1 MSKMNDRILVIGA
14 TGMLGQALM
23 AEGAERHADIIGL
36 ARSGADINIDIRN
49 DEVLSRALGEVQPS
63 IVINAAAITSL
74 DACEGNPGNAYAVNA
89 RAVSIISEAT
99 RCNGAYLVQI
109 STDHYY
115 VNEGLRQHAENDPV
129 YLINEYART
138 KYAGECFALVSGN
151 SLVVRTN
158 IVGFRGR
165 VHAPTFVEWA
175 LQGLREQ
182 SPITLFDD
190 FYTSSIDVG
199 HFSRAVFDL
208 LPSRPV
214 GVLNLASSVVKSKK
228 EFVAALAMAVGLNVD
243 HCDVGSVKTLSGM
256 RRAESLGLDVSK
268 AEALLGYSL
277 PDMGRVIDNL
287 AHEYR
292 QRTKD
297 AV

>member
-1 MSKMNDRILVIGA
+1 MNDRILVIGA

-23 AEGAERHADIIGL
+23 AEGTVRHADIIGL
-36 ARSGADINIDIRN
+36 ARSGSDINIDICN
-49 DEVLSRALGEVQPS
+49 DEVLRRVLGEIKPS

-74 DACEGNPGNAYAVNA
+74 DTCEGNPGNAYAVNA

-115 VNEGLRQHAENDPV
+115 ANDGLRRHAESDPV

-165 VHAPTFVEWA
+165 VNAPTFVEWA
-175 LQGLREQ
+175 LQVLREQ

-199 HFSRAVFDL
+199 HFSRALLDL
-208 LPSRPV
+208 LSSRPV
-214 GVLNLASSVVKSKK
+214 GILNLASSVVKSKK
-228 EFVAALAMAVGLNVD
+228 EFVEALATAVGLDVE
-243 HCDVGSVKTLSGM
+243 HCSVGSVQTISGT

-277 PDMGRVIDNL
+277 PDMESVIDHL
-287 AHEYR
+287 VHEHR
-292 QRTKD
+292 QRTKN

>member
-1 MSKMNDRILVIGA
+1 MNDRILVIGA

-23 AEGAERHADIIGL
+23 VEGTERHADIIGL
-36 ARSGADINIDIRN
+36 ARSGSDINIDICN
-49 DEVLSRALGEVQPS
+49 DEVLRRALGEIKPS

-74 DACEGNPGNAYAVNA
+74 DSCEGNPGNAYEVNA

-99 RCNGAYLVQI
+99 CCNGAYLVQI

-115 VNEGLRQHAENDPV
+115 VNDGLRRHVENDPV

-165 VHAPTFVEWA
+165 VNAPTFVEWA
-175 LQGLREQ
+175 LQVLRAQ

-190 FYTSSIDVG
+190 FYTSSIDVR
-199 HFSRAVFDL
+199 HFAKALLDL
-208 LPSRPV
+208 LSSRPV
-214 GVLNLASSVVKSKK
+214 GILNLASSVVKSKK
-228 EFVAALAMAVGLNVD
+228 EFVEALATAVGLNVE
-243 HCDVGSVKTLSGM
+243 HCSVGSVQTISGT

-277 PDMGRVIDNL
+277 PDMESVIDNL
-287 AHEYR
+287 AHEHR
-292 QRTKD
+292 QRTKN

>member
-1 MSKMNDRILVIGA
+1 MNDRILVIGA

-23 AEGAERHADIIGL
+23 AEGTERHADIIGL
-36 ARSGADINIDIRN
+36 ARSGSDINIDICN
-49 DEVLSRALGEVQPS
+49 DEVLRRALGEIKPS

-74 DACEGNPGNAYAVNA
+74 DTCEGNPGNAYAVNA

-99 RCNGAYLVQI
+99 RCKGAYLVQI
-109 STDHYY
+109 STDQYY
-115 VNEGLRQHAENDPV
+115 ANDGLRRHAENDPV

-151 SLVVRTN
+151 ALVVRTN

-165 VHAPTFVEWA
+165 VSAPTFVEWA

-199 HFSRAVFDL
+199 HFSRALFDL
-208 LPSRPV
+208 LFSKPV
-214 GVLNLASSVVKSKK
+214 GILNLASSVVKSKK
-228 EFVAALAMAVGLNVD
+228 EFVEALAMAVGLNVD
-243 HCDVGSVKTLSGM
+243 HCDVGSVQTISGT
-256 RRAESLGLDVSK
+256 RRSESLGLDVSK

-277 PDMGRVIDNL
+277 PDMEKVIDNL
-287 AHEYR
+287 AHEHR
-292 QRTKD
+292 QRTKN
-297 AV
+297 AL

>member
-1 MSKMNDRILVIGA
+1 MAKMNDRILVIGA

-36 ARSGADINIDIRN
+36 ARSGSDINIDIRN
-49 DEVLSRALGEVQPS
+49 DEMLHRTLSEIQPS
-63 IVINAAAITSL
+63 VVINTAAITNL
-74 DACEGNPGNAYAVNA
+74 DSCESDPGSAYAVNA
-89 RAVSIISEAT
+89 RAVSLISEFT

-115 VNEGLRQHAENDPV
+115 INDGVRRHAENDPV

-165 VHAPTFVEWA
+165 ADAPTFVEWA
-175 LQGLREQ
+175 FQGLSEQ
-182 SPITLFDD
+182 SPIMLFDD
-190 FYTSSIDVG
+190 FHTSSIDVG
-199 HFSRAVFDL
+199 HFAKALFDL
-208 LPSRPV
+208 LSSRLV
-214 GVLNLASSVVKSKK
+214 GILNLASSVVKSKK
-228 EFVAALAMAVGLNVD
+228 EFVEALAEAVGLNVE
-243 HCDVGSVKTLSGM
+243 HCGVGSVQTISGP
-256 RRAESLGLDVSK
+256 RRAASLGLDVSK
-268 AEALLGYSL
+268 AEAVLGYSL
-277 PDMGRVIDNL
+277 PDMESVINNL
-287 AHEYR
+287 VHEYR
-292 QRTKD
+292 QRTKN